1 MAWKIFAGVLGA
13 LLAFW
18 LIVSLTT
25 GLFLFG
31 AAKVVGDGA
40 REAISANQQH
50 QAAASQA
57 QALRALQRSAALL
70 LGPDEQC
77 IGSTVV
83 RVSGSSYTQALGA
96 AGRPVACV
104 GRQRLDPAR

>member
-31 AAKVVGDGA
+31 AAKAVDDSA
-40 REAISANQQH
+40 REAISASQQR
-50 QAAASQA
+50 QAEVLQA
-57 QALRALQRSAALL
+57 QRFRDDQRRKASLL
-70 LGPDEQC
+70 APNERC
-77 IGSTVV
+77 IGNTVV
-83 RVSGSSYTQALGA
+83 RVSGSSYTQVSGA
-96 AGRPVACV
+96 DGRPVPCA
-104 GRQRLDPAR
+104 GDRILTPAR

>member
-31 AAKVVGDGA
+31 AAKAVSDDA
-40 REAISANQQH
+40 RQVISANQQR
-50 QAAASQA
+50 QAEAMQA
-57 QALRALQRSAALL
+57 QRLRDDQRRRALL
-70 LGPDEQC
+70 LAPGEQC
-77 IGSTVV
+77 IGGTVV
-83 RVSGSSYTQALGA
+83 RVSGNSYTQAVGA
-96 AGRPVACV
+96 DGRPVACV

>member
-1 MAWKIFAGVLGA
+1 MAWKIFVGALGA

-50 QAAASQA
+50 QAAALQA
-57 QALRALQRSAALL
+57 QTLRAQQRSAALTL
-70 LGPDEQC
+70 NPDEQC
-77 IGSTVV
+77 IGGTVV
-83 RVSGSSYTQALGA
+83 RVIGSSYTQVLGA
-96 AGRPVACV
+96 AGRPVACA
-104 GRQRLDPAR
+104 GRQRLDLAR